1 MVSYYPKERPSL
13 DEILKS
19 TWLKEVRELK
29 KEEEDQIKTEL
40 NDIYEND
47 IKSTRREL
55 IRIDDKIKDK
65 KLKTRS
71 VEDNENLIFQNK
83 NIKPKK
89 ISKDRLSINKFI
101 KINGNLNEVNFMNSL
116 IEGIKSKF
124 YKNISIKGLENI

>member
-29 KEEEDQIKTEL
+29 KEEEEDQIKTEL

-55 IRIDDKIKDK
+55 IRIDDKIKS
-65 KLKTRS
+65 RS
-71 VEDNENLIFQNK
+71 VEDNKNLIFKNK
-83 NIKPKK
+83 DLKPKK

>member
-1 MVSYYPKERPSL
+1 MQELSEDFKELYIKMVSYYPKERPSL

-19 TWLKEVRELK
+19 AWLKEVREWK

-55 IRIDDKIKDK
+55 IRIDDKIKGE

-71 VEDNENLIFQNK
+71 VEDNKNLIFKNK
-83 NIKPKK
+83 DLKQKK
-89 ISKDRLSINKFI
+89 
-101 KINGNLNEVNFMNSL
+101 NF
-116 IEGIKSKF
+116 
-124 YKNISIKGLENI
+124 

>member
-19 TWLKEVRELK
+19 AWLKEVRELK

-55 IRIDDKIKDK
+55 IRIDDKIKDE

-71 VEDNENLIFQNK
+71 VEDNENLIFQKK
-83 NIKPKK
+83 NLKPKK

-124 YKNISIKGLENI
+124 YKNISIKCLENI

>member
-1 MVSYYPKERPSL
+1 M
-13 DEILKS
+13 
-19 TWLKEVRELK
+19 KEVREFK

-40 NDIYEND
+40 NGIYENE
-47 IKSTRREL
+47 IKSIRRKL
-55 IRIDDKIKDK
+55 IRIDDKIKDE

-71 VEDNENLIFQNK
+71 AEDKENLIFQNK
-83 NIKPKK
+83 DLKPKK

-116 IEGIKSKF
+116 LEGIKSEF